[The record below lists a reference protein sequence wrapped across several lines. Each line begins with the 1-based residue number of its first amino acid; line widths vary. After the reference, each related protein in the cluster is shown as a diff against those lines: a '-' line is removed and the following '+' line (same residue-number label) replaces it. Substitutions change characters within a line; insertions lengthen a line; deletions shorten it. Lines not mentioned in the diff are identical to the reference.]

1 MDNFSKVIVAL
12 DQLSSE
18 EVFTH
23 ARKSFD
29 EFSILK
35 VGLELFNKHGIDF
48 EETHLDGNRL
58 ENFKKQF
65 TTLPQIYDDEENHIG
80 GYQDLYHLLK

>member
-1 MDNFSKVIVAL
+1 MQLHNVVVEKVLPYRIYTMERCIFCTKSKML
-12 DQLSSE
+12 L
-18 EVFTH
+18 
-23 ARKSFD
+23 
-29 EFSILK
+29 
-35 VGLELFNKHGIDF
+35 NKHGIDF

>member
-1 MDNFSKVIVAL
+1 ML
-12 DQLSSE
+12 L
-18 EVFTH
+18 
-23 ARKSFD
+23 
-29 EFSILK
+29 
-35 VGLELFNKHGIDF
+35 NKHGIDF

-80 GYQDLYHLLK
+80 GYQDLYYHLK